1 MKSTSV
7 LAFFLLLLNASA
19 YSQADRV
26 TIRAA
31 TLNRDSTRNYFL
43 TADTFGNLNFLRQI
57 PFSNAIIP
65 YEAVGDWNKDTIA
78 SVGNTLWYSITNPNS
93 FISGI
98 TSVDVVT
105 ALGYTPSD
113 FGGSYH
119 DLTDTPDLFDGDY
132 NSLTNKPTLFSGS
145 YNDLTD
151 TPHIP
156 TNNNQLINGANYIT
170 STQAPVQSVNGQT
183 GAVNLPLGDSV
194 EFYNSSGKINQ
205 KIKVFTQSYT
215 PNTGNGYSMDISAAG
230 FSTILSV
237 QVTSE
242 YNTSNAGNV
251 HNYELKSVST
261 SAVVVNITTP
271 NAVTVLGISVL
282 GIPTFIGSGT
292 GTTVYLTVTG
302 Y

>member
-43 TADTFGNLNFLRQI
+43 SADTFGNLNFLRQI

-65 YEAVGDWNKDTIA
+65 YDANADWVKDTIN
-78 SVGNTLWYSITNPNS
+78 SVGDLRYYPVNNPNGY
-93 FISGI
+93 ISGVD
-98 TSVDVVT
+98 SLDVVG
-105 ALGYTPSD
+105 ALGYEPSK
-113 FGGSYH
+113 FSGSYH
-119 DLTDTPDLFDGDY
+119 NLLDTPDLFDGQY
-132 NSLTNKPTLFSGS
+132 NSLTGKPDLFGGS
-145 YNDLTD
+145 YHDLTD

-183 GAVNLPLGDSV
+183 GNVNLILGDSV
-194 EFYNSSGKINQ
+194 AFYNSSGKINQ

-237 QVTSE
+237 QLTSE

-271 NAVTVLGISVL
+271 NAVTVLGVSVL
-282 GIPTFIGSGT
+282 GLPTFIGSGT
-292 GTTVYLTVTG
+292 GTTIHLTVIG